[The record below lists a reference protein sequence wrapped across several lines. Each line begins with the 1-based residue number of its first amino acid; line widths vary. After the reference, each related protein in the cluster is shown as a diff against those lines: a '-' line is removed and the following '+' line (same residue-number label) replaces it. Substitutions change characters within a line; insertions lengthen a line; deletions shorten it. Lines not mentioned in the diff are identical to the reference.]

1 VSTLSDERNWRTGM
15 RVILLAK
22 RSVMGSGKHIQS
34 SKENHGTVSK
44 KNNEGQ
50 SSKELQ
56 KLVSEKKAGADSG
69 EVALDKENV
78 NSDVGQEV

>member
-1 VSTLSDERNWRTGM
+1 M

-44 KNNEGQ
+44 KKEAQ
-50 SSKELQ
+50 CSKEVQ
-56 KLVSEKKAGADSG
+56 QTVSEKKGGADSG
-69 EVALDKENV
+69 EVPLDKENV
-78 NSDVGQEV
+78 NSDVNHEV